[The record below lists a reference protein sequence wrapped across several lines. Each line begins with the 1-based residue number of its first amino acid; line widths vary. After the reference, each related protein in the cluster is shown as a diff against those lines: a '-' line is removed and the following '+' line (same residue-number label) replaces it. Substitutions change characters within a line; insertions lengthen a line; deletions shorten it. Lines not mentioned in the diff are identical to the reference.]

1 MITFR
6 LKHHM
11 LLLCFFQLIF
21 TSHLLHAEEVAKKGN
36 ASLTYKKNENFRL
49 LIPNFNYTTKQE
61 DIHLLQFRKGNTQ
74 GSYNI
79 MIDVAFNDQAKERL
93 LPWLKTQGVSR
104 IDEIYI
110 THPHQDHYGGLWT
123 LIDSNIYIGKI
134 WMNMPDKEICDKEIP
149 WGCDYSE
156 LVRLTTEVKKK
167 GIALMP
173 LILETTNTPKLIF
186 QSQNNLLELLYASS
200 PINQTLGPMD
210 INDLSMIMKLNTNG
224 TSYLFTGDLN
234 VPLSKMLA
242 INENNL
248 RSNVFK
254 ASHHGTDGNATNE
267 FIDKVQPEYALV
279 PSPKHLWC
287 SERSKRYRDYFS
299 SHQIKTYVSG
309 FHGDL
314 VIRHSSDGTMDIQ
327 AEFPNAEVCK

>member
-1 MITFR
+1 MTLFHSKFPILF
-6 LKHHM
+6 
-11 LLLCFFQLIF
+11 LCFFQLASI
-21 TSHLLHAEEVAKKGN
+21 SCLLHAEEIIKKGN
-36 ASLTYKKNENFRL
+36 GQLTYQENENFRL

-61 DIHLLQFRKGNTQ
+61 DIHLLQFRKDNSQ
-74 GSYNI
+74 ESYNI
-79 MIDVAFNDQAKERL
+79 MIDVAYHDQAKERL
-93 LPWLKTQGVSR
+93 LPWLKTQGVNK

-123 LIDSNIYIGKI
+123 LINSKIYIGKI
-134 WMNMPDKEICDKEIP
+134 WMNMPNKEICDKEIP
-149 WGCDYSE
+149 WGCDYKE
-156 LVRLTTEVKKK
+156 LVKLTKAINKK

-173 LILETTNTPKLIF
+173 LILETTNTPIPLF
-186 QSQNNLLELLYASS
+186 QNQNNLLELLYASS

-210 INDLSMIMKLNTNG
+210 INDLSMIIKLTTNG

-248 RSNVFK
+248 RSDVFK
-254 ASHHGTDGNATNE
+254 AAHHGTDGNAANE
-267 FIDKVQPEYALV
+267 FIDKVQPKYALV

-287 SERSKRYRDYFS
+287 SERSKRYREYFS
-299 SHQIKTYVSG
+299 KHQIKTFVSG

-314 VIRHSSDGTMDIQ
+314 VIRHSSDGAMDIQ
-327 AEFPNAEVCK
+327 AEFPNAKVCQ